1 MVSKNKQGII
11 LYVFLGIFFVIAVN
25 LYYLA
30 AYFQTPDGWTFTGVN
45 LFAAADKLIYYSM
58 VEQGAEGIYMMKN
71 LHTSEPQLGLFFSP
85 HWWLIGQ
92 TGKLLGIG
100 NIASYHLY
108 RVLLTIA
115 FLLVLY
121 QLLKQLFK
129 DPLERILGVAVVLF
143 AGGWGWILA
152 LFNPGILVNGNLAYY
167 QMPVDLYVTE
177 AFPFSNFAQAP
188 LFLLSHLLLIL
199 IFYLFVRWRHSFSWP
214 RELIVGLLSFLLIL
228 IHPYDIWII
237 AFVLGGWTAWRFW
250 SNRQWLPIL
259 KFLCLGIFLLA
270 AAVYLWL
277 TLRFEP
283 AASGWLAQN
292 LVYSPTLKNYLW
304 GFGFI
309 LPLWLLGSWQ
319 VLKNYKNNVWWLLI
333 LIWSWMIWLL
343 TYLPVS
349 YNRRFANAWFIALAL
364 IAVLGPKYLLKQISN
379 FGWRITVLA
388 VIFLLLFLNNFISLS
403 SQLETLKDIKNDDK
417 FYIKNDWKT
426 AFGNLKQNS
435 SPQDIVLT
443 NDISGSGNE
452 ILSLMVPAYTG
463 RRVFIGHRH
472 QTVDYLLK
480 QQKVDQFW
488 VSSAGDNKYDWL
500 KSQSIDWL
508 LIRTNNNQDYG
519 WLNSQVWLDQ
529 KFSVDGLL
537 IYQVL

>member
-11 LYVFLGIFFVIAVN
+11 LYVFLSIFFIIAVN
-25 LYYLA
+25 LYYVA
-30 AYFQTPDGWTFTGVN
+30 AYSQTPTGRTFTGVN
-45 LFAAADKLIYYSM
+45 LFAGADKLIYYSM
-58 VEQGAEGIYMMKN
+58 VEQGAEGSYMMKN
-71 LHTSEPQLGLFFSP
+71 IHTSEPQLGLFFSP

-92 TGKLLGIG
+92 TGKLFGFG

-129 DPLERILGVAVVLF
+129 NPLERALGAAIVLF
-143 AGGWGWILA
+143 AGGWGWILSV
-152 LFNPGILVNGNLAYY
+152 LNPDIITNSEKAYY
-167 QMPVDLYVTE
+167 QMPVDVYVTE
-177 AFPFSNFAQAP
+177 AFPFSNFGQAP
-188 LFLLSHLLLIL
+188 LFLLSHTLLIL
-199 IFYLFVRWRHSFSWP
+199 IFYLFVRWRHSFDWT
-214 RELIVGLLSFLLIL
+214 REVIVGLLSFLLIL

-250 SNRQWLPIL
+250 SNRQWLPIV

-270 AAVYLWL
+270 AATYLWL

-292 LVYSPTLKNYLW
+292 LVYSPALKNYLW
-304 GFGFI
+304 GLGFI

-319 VLKNYKNNVWWLLI
+319 VWKNYKYNAWWVLI
-333 LIWSWMIWLL
+333 LIWSWIIWLL
-343 TYLPVS
+343 IYLPVS

-364 IAVLGPKYLLKQISN
+364 IAALGLKYLLKKISH
-379 FGWRITVLA
+379 FGWRIVALS
-388 VIFLLLFLNNFISLS
+388 VVFLLLFLNNFISLS
-403 SQLETLKDIKNDDK
+403 SQLETLKDIRSDDK
-417 FYIKNDWKT
+417 FYIKNDWKV
-426 AFGNLKQNS
+426 AFEYLKQNS
-435 SPQDIVLT
+435 SLEDIILT

-480 QQKVDQFW
+480 QQQVDQFW
-488 VSSAGDNKYDWL
+488 APTVGDNKYDWL
-500 KSQSIDWL
+500 KNQSIDWL
-508 LIRTNNNQDYG
+508 VIRTNNTQDYS
-519 WLNSQVWLDQ
+519 WLNSQTWLSQ
-529 KFSVDGLL
+529 KFSADDLL
-537 IYQVL
+537 IYRVL